1 MLRFSLLS
9 SLYILIAF
17 LLFSSCI
24 NKKEK
29 SNQAIAENAI
39 DSLAMS
45 DMQLADT
52 TPIDTLVV
60 EVRKPI
66 AIPQK
71 PLEVVKIEDY
81 GVAAEVNRGMLPFYH
96 ALTNSHNLNRPIRI
110 AFLGDSFIE
119 GDILTADFRAM
130 LQKQFG
136 GCGVGFVP
144 ITSETNG
151 FRPTVTHN
159 FDGWSTYAYT
169 DKDKSRQDKRK
180 IGLTGSYFEP
190 TSNASVQLR
199 GVKRYASRLDTCDQV
214 TFFLKSQSPI
224 ELGVKINGGNESDIL
239 LAQSSRLQAKSVNG
253 RIGTLD
259 LEVEKGDSTTTF
271 YGVAMDGKDGVVV
284 DNYSMRGSTGL
295 FLCTV
300 PYSFM
305 EEFNAV
311 RPYDLIVLQ
320 YGLNV
325 LSNNSTDYKGYEQ
338 RMITAVER
346 LKKGFPQAGILVM
359 SIGDRAFKDQN
370 TQQMFTASESINALL
385 QSQRNIAKSAG
396 VAFWNVFEV
405 MGGDGGIDNMVNSTP
420 ALANKDYTHI
430 NFQGGRFIAKQLYN
444 ALIDG
449 MHQSNL

>member
-130 LQKQFG
+130 LQKQSG

-144 ITSETNG
+144 I
-151 FRPTVTHN
+151 
-159 FDGWSTYAYT
+159 
-169 DKDKSRQDKRK
+169 
-180 IGLTGSYFEP
+180 
-190 TSNASVQLR
+190 
-199 GVKRYASRLDTCDQV
+199 
-214 TFFLKSQSPI
+214 
-224 ELGVKINGGNESDIL
+224 
-239 LAQSSRLQAKSVNG
+239 SS
-253 RIGTLD
+253 
-259 LEVEKGDSTTTF
+259 
-271 YGVAMDGKDGVVV
+271 
-284 DNYSMRGSTGL
+284 
-295 FLCTV
+295 
-300 PYSFM
+300 
-305 EEFNAV
+305 
-311 RPYDLIVLQ
+311 
-320 YGLNV
+320 
-325 LSNNSTDYKGYEQ
+325 
-338 RMITAVER
+338 
-346 LKKGFPQAGILVM
+346 
-359 SIGDRAFKDQN
+359 
-370 TQQMFTASESINALL
+370 
-385 QSQRNIAKSAG
+385 
-396 VAFWNVFEV
+396 
-405 MGGDGGIDNMVNSTP
+405 
-420 ALANKDYTHI
+420 
-430 NFQGGRFIAKQLYN
+430 
-444 ALIDG
+444 
-449 MHQSNL
+449 

>member
-1 MLRFSLLS
+1 MHRFTSSLL
-9 SLYILIAF
+9 LYTLVILS
-17 LLFSSCI
+17 LFSSCI

-29 SNQAIAENAI
+29 QTLSSIQSEEN
-39 DSLAMS
+39 SLAIN
-45 DMQLADT
+45 DTIPADT
-52 TPIDTLVV
+52 LHADTIVA

-66 AIPQK
+66 TKPQK
-71 PLEVVKIEDY
+71 PTEVVKIEDY
-81 GVAAEVNRGMLPFYH
+81 GEFAAENRGMLPFYR
-96 ALTNSHNLNRPIRI
+96 ALSNSHNLDRPVRI

-119 GDILTADFRAM
+119 GDILTADFRAV

-136 GCGVGFVP
+136 GCGVGFIP

-159 FDGWSTYAYT
+159 FDGWNTFSYT
-169 DKDKSRQDKRK
+169 DKDKSGQDKRK

-190 TSNASVQLR
+190 TTNASIQLR
-199 GVKRYASRLDTCDQV
+199 GVKKYASRLDTCDQV
-214 TFFLKSQSPI
+214 TFFLKNQSPI
-224 ELGVKINGGNESDIL
+224 ELGVKINGGSEADIQ

-253 RIGTLD
+253 RIGKFD
-259 LEVEKGDSTTTF
+259 LEVEKSDSTTTF
-271 YGVAMDGKDGVVV
+271 YGVAMDGKDGIVV
-284 DNYSMRGSTGL
+284 DNYSMRGATGL

-300 PYSFM
+300 PFSFM

-325 LSNNSTDYKGYEQ
+325 LSNNSTNYKAYEQ
-338 RMITAVER
+338 KMITAVER

-370 TQQMFTASESINALL
+370 TQQMFTAAESINALL
-385 QSQRNIAKSAG
+385 QSQRNIAKSSG

-430 NFQGGRFIAKQLYN
+430 NFIGGRFLAKQLYN

-449 MHQSNL
+449 MYQSNL